1 MSSMVLKAFL
11 SQTPE
16 EEREALLRFLPPS
29 EVALLNDL
37 PAFEEGAAFI
47 EEEPSQAL
55 EQIHWSWILP
65 TIETFSPRE
74 QKWFLSALSRSMQE
88 PLIEALAIEEP
99 LEEASDIA
107 KSYFQEYLLSSLVSR
122 KEKQLPAPFFPA
134 SPLNA
139 LLALTKRELMHRI
152 DDLALY
158 DLAFELRQ
166 IVETKILKKLYS
178 FLSEEQKGLLKK
190 ISVAH
195 PEPSFPRLGLERWDG
210 TEEALRSLLH
220 RRGLTRLGT
229 ALAGQHPDLV
239 WALCHH
245 LDIGRGSRLFK
256 QYEKETESELSA
268 LIVQQIEELLSLRP

>member
-16 EEREALLRFLPPS
+16 EERAALLRFLPAS
-29 EVALLNDL
+29 EVALLNEL
-37 PAFEEGAAFI
+37 PPFEEETEFF
-47 EEEPSQAL
+47 EENASDAL
-55 EQIHWSWILP
+55 EKVHWSWFLP
-65 TIETFSPRE
+65 TLRTFSPRE
-74 QKWFLSALSRSMQE
+74 QRLFLSAFSASMQE
-88 PLIEALAIEEP
+88 SLVEALSIEEP
-99 LEEASDIA
+99 LEKASDIA
-107 KSYFQEYLLSSLVSR
+107 KEYLQGYLLDSLVDA
-122 KEKQLPAPFFPA
+122 KKKQLPAPFLPQ
-134 SPLNA
+134 SPLNP
-139 LLALTKRELMHRI
+139 LLSFTKRELMHRI

-158 DLAFELRQ
+158 DLAFEVRQ

-178 FLSEEQKGLLKK
+178 FLSEEQKLLLKK

-195 PEPSFPRLGLERWDG
+195 PEASFPRLGLERWDG

-256 QYEKETESELSA
+256 QYEREKPSELSA
-268 LIVQQIEELLSLRP
+268 MIVQQIEELLSMRP